1 MEDDDNLLN
10 RWPGGWR
17 SAATICVTY
26 GAHGV
31 LSDRERRFARNLL
44 SFPRISP
51 KQRAVLNR
59 LLGIVV
65 AAREQAS

>member
-1 MEDDDNLLN
+1 MDDANLLD

-17 SAATICVTY
+17 RAATICVIY
-26 GAHGV
+26 GVHGV

-51 KQRAVLNR
+51 KQRAVLTR
-59 LLGIVV
+59 LLSIVV
-65 AAREQAS
+65 AAREQTS